1 MVSGAGSWNYVAD
14 PSLSIGGY
22 AMDGT
27 GDAPVAR
34 AGAQPLYTLAADEV
48 VRVTYFVYMEGC
60 DDNCSNEGNE
70 AQSRDISL
78 QFAFAATRA

>member
-1 MVSGAGSWNYVAD
+1 M
-14 PSLSIGGY
+14 LRL
-22 AMDGT
+22 
-27 GDAPVAR
+27 R
-34 AGAQPLYTLAADEV
+34 ALVRSRCTRFAADEV

-60 DDNCSNEGNE
+60 DDNCSNE